1 MRIKELMFKNKVP
14 TKALTIDM
22 KYPPLPTTH
31 IILKKK
37 RVSGLA
43 PSLNMLKRILTHQSN
58 QENVD
63 GYLTCEDEPI
73 AAEAPRLPAHHHGH
87 RL

>member
-14 TKALTIDM
+14 TKALTID
-22 KYPPLPTTH
+22 PPLPTTH

-58 QENVD
+58 QENGEFEEEKVW
-63 GYLTCEDEPI
+63 
-73 AAEAPRLPAHHHGH
+73 RLS
-87 RL
+87 RQRWLKDL

>member
-43 PSLNMLKRILTHQSN
+43 PSLNMLKIC
-58 QENVD
+58 
-63 GYLTCEDEPI
+63 YKPI
-73 AAEAPRLPAHHHGH
+73 EKAYEIFLPCHTQ
-87 RL
+87 

>member
-37 RVSGLA
+37 RVSGLKK
-43 PSLNMLKRILTHQSN
+43 NCVIDCKYMVI
-58 QENVD
+58 D
-63 GYLTCEDEPI
+63 
-73 AAEAPRLPAHHHGH
+73 
-87 RL
+87 

>member
-43 PSLNMLKRILTHQSN
+43 PSLNMLKRIITHQSN
-58 QENVD
+58 QENGEFEEEKVW
-63 GYLTCEDEPI
+63 
-73 AAEAPRLPAHHHGH
+73 RLS
-87 RL
+87 RQRWLKDL

>member
-58 QENVD
+58 QENGEFEEEKVW
-63 GYLTCEDEPI
+63 
-73 AAEAPRLPAHHHGH
+73 RLS
-87 RL
+87 RQRWLKDL